1 MHTIEPKHPVVPHS
15 ADPCVELSLAIAD
28 ILSQIAEL
36 LGRLTREQYAT
47 AAGEIFAN
55 ATIGGHVRHTLDH
68 IAAIAP
74 NASRIPATGASV
86 DYELRARGTLVEA
99 DPKAAHAEALR
110 LRALFHQASSS
121 HADQVLSVRVLAS
134 KDGSLLTV
142 NSTVARELA
151 FALSHTIHHCAI
163 LRIMLA
169 SSGITTPAQF
179 GFAPATLAHQDATQC
194 AR

>member
-1 MHTIEPKHPVVPHS
+1 MHTIEPKHPVAAHS
-15 ADPCVELSLAIAD
+15 NDSCTELSAALAD

-36 LGRLTREQYAT
+36 LGRLTPEQYAT
-47 AAGEIFAN
+47 AAGDIFAN

-74 NASRIPATGASV
+74 KASPIPAIGASV

-99 DPKAAHAEALR
+99 DPKAAQAEALR
-110 LRALFHQASSS
+110 LRALFNQAPSS

-134 KDGSLLTV
+134 RDGSLLTV
-142 NSTVARELA
+142 NSTFAREMA

-169 SSGITTPAQF
+169 SSGIRTPAHF